1 MDALLPPDSPLSDT
15 VAPRLGYMLR
25 RASAV
30 MMAGLGAAL
39 ADMALRPV
47 EGTILILVGENPG
60 CIQSDIGRMLGIKRA
75 NMAPLVAGL
84 AARGLLS
91 KTPVDGRSLALALTA
106 EGEAA
111 RRRVDATM
119 DAHEARFEAML
130 EDHDMAALRDA
141 LRIIAQQG
149 ESAAD

>member
-1 MDALLPPDSPLSDT
+1 MDASLSLDSPLSDT

-60 CIQSDIGRMLGIKRA
+60 CIQSDIGRTLGIKRA

-91 KTPVDGRSLALALTA
+91 KTPVDGRSLALTLTS
-106 EGEAA
+106 EGDAA
-111 RRRVDATM
+111 RRQVESIM
-119 DAHEARFEAML
+119 DAHEARFEAL
-130 EDHDMAALRDA
+130 LNETDMAALRDA

-149 ESAAD
+149 ESAPD